1 MEYRL
6 EFITALEL
14 VGRAFNEVVDKG
26 HPRPVIVGGAAVEYY
41 TGGAVVSGDFDIV
54 TAAETTLV
62 KALMNQG
69 FRTED
74 RTKHLLRGYYH
85 PDLAIGV
92 EIVGRLLM
100 DASADSS
107 RVVVVQ
113 ISEASGVAMVSVE
126 DLIADRMG
134 QFASTPEGVKAML
147 DQATKLYEF
156 AQHID
161 EAYLDTRIRTE
172 TFGSFDLKYLLA
184 RTGKP

>member
-1 MEYRL
+1 MEYRP
-6 EFITALEL
+6 EFVTALEL
-14 VGRAFNEVVDKG
+14 VGRAFNEVVAMG

-62 KALMNQG
+62 EALLNQG

-74 RTKHLLRGYYH
+74 RAEHLLRGYYH
-85 PDLAIGV
+85 PDLAIAV
-92 EIVGRLLM
+92 EIVGRSLF
-100 DASADSS
+100 DGNADSS

-113 ISEASGVAMVSVE
+113 ITEASDVAMVSVE

-134 QFASTPEGVKAML
+134 QFASTSEGVKAML
-147 DQATKLYEF
+147 DQAIKLYQF
-156 AQHID
+156 AQYID
-161 EAYLDTRIRTE
+161 EPYLDARIRTE
-172 TFGSFDLKYLLA
+172 TLGSFDLKYLLA

>member
-26 HPRPVIVGGAAVEYY
+26 HPRPITVGGAAVEYY
-41 TGGAVVSGDFDIV
+41 TGGAV
-54 TAAETTLV
+54 
-62 KALMNQG
+62 
-69 FRTED
+69 
-74 RTKHLLRGYYH
+74 
-85 PDLAIGV
+85 
-92 EIVGRLLM
+92 
-100 DASADSS
+100 
-107 RVVVVQ
+107 
-113 ISEASGVAMVSVE
+113 VSVE

-161 EAYLDTRIRTE
+161 EANLDTRIRTE
-172 TFGSFDLKYLLA
+172 TLGSFDLKYLLA